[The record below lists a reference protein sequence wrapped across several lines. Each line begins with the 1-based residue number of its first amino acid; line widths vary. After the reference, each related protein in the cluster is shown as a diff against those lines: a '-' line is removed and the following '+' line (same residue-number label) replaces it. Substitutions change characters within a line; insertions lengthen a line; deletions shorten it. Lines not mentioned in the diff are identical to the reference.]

1 MVRAVIGDVG
11 LGAMAS
17 SSAAGEAH
25 TAHVGTDGYVPP
37 DVLHGRSNR
46 DESAVYGLPVDV
58 WSAGVVTF
66 EVATMTAFL
75 DLGHMH
81 ITGIAPASPAAAA
94 SAVDVAVAPS
104 SIVLAAKRLNQLLV
118 PCDVPSFIS
127 YYCIAV
133 VCRLSWLG
141 FC

>member
-25 TAHVGTDGYVPP
+25 IAHVRTDGYAPP
-37 DVLHGRSNR
+37 EVLHGRPNR

-104 SIVLAAKRLNQLLV
+104 TAQPVAG
-118 PCDVPSFIS
+118 SFIS
-127 YYCIAV
+127 YYSRHRSCLPSLV
-133 VCRLSWLG
+133 VGLLLKSRQPS
-141 FC
+141 